1 MGKQVNGYDVTAN
14 KDSGDP
20 GWHYDIRRGDEV
32 VEKSDPEFRD
42 YAKAMKAGTIHATE
56 LEPVSGD

>member
-20 GWHYDIRRGDEV
+20 GWHYEIRRGEEV

-42 YAKAMKAGTIHATE
+42 YA
-56 LEPVSGD
+56 